1 MIEVGNLMNSIWF
14 GEKPTHS
21 QFEMKENILKAS
33 SEKEVLLDLIE
44 IYKTGDFSQKDV
56 LM

>member
-1 MIEVGNLMNSIWF
+1 MNSIWF